1 MKPGYALGLTL
12 SLCISTAPIA
22 AQTARMAHPSLP
34 LRSPLALRPDR
45 CHPPLDATQPQ
56 YIIGYGSL
64 METASKERTAPT
76 AGENLPILLRGFER
90 GWFMRGSSD
99 SPTTYL
105 GAIANSQ
112 ASMNAV
118 IYRVPLLQEVEA
130 TDIRE
135 GGYCRFPVNPQQIVM
150 LDRSVTPQGQIW
162 IYVVPPDRVA
172 TPSADF
178 PIVQS
183 YVESCWGGAWKLR
196 KILRSRNLPRCV

>member
-56 YIIGYGSL
+56 YVIGYGSL
-64 METASKERTAPT
+64 M
-76 AGENLPILLRGFER
+76 
-90 GWFMRGSSD
+90 D
-99 SPTTYL
+99 H
-105 GAIANSQ
+105 
-112 ASMNAV
+112 
-118 IYRVPLLQEVEA
+118 
-130 TDIRE
+130 
-135 GGYCRFPVNPQQIVM
+135 
-150 LDRSVTPQGQIW
+150 SVTPQGQIW

-183 YVESCWGGAWKLR
+183 YVDIMLGGCLEIEKNFAIAQFAEMCVTTTTGWSQHWVNDRIYPRRPFIYQPRSREIDQMLGTILPDLLPLR
-196 KILRSRNLPRCV
+196 KIE